1 MKNLLDLTNG
11 NEPLNEKITLFVPST
26 NATKEQT
33 QKFVRYIAAE
43 FSELF
48 GGCTITN
55 GVGTW
60 KDEKNELIEER
71 VYLCTSSMNELTNDQ
86 KIKVI
91 SLARLTKTKF
101 SQDCVS
107 LEVNNV
113 LYFI

>member
-1 MKNLLDLTNG
+1 MKNLLNLTNG
-11 NEPLNEKITLFVPST
+11 SEPLNEKITLFVPST
-26 NATKEQT
+26 NAKKEQA
-33 QKFVRYIAAE
+33 QKFARYIASE

-55 GVGTW
+55 GVGAW
-60 KDEKNELIEER
+60 KNEKNELIEER
-71 VYLCTSSMNELTNDQ
+71 VYLCTSYMSELTNDQ

-91 SLARLTKTKF
+91 SLARLTKSIF

>member
-1 MKNLLDLTNG
+1 MKNLLNLTNG
-11 NEPLNEKITLFVPST
+11 SEPLNEKITLFVPST

-33 QKFVRYIAAE
+33 QKLTRYIAAE
-43 FSELF
+43 LSELF
-48 GGCTITN
+48 GGCTVTN

-60 KDEKNELIEER
+60 IDEKNELIEER
-71 VYLCTSSMNELTNDQ
+71 VYLCTSYMSELTNDQ

-91 SLARLTKTKF
+91 SLARLIKSGF